1 MARSGTGSG
10 NLWKDIYFDS
20 LSSGTLYPKSSSLK
34 TSSLNPQPS
43 TLSSR
48 LHDQCNCRRLLYED
62 WYTPFGRLLLHISGY
77 TICSLKSTFKQYVY
91 TGRDDHVHCPD
102 SLQGDYCTVDTPA
115 PHSAAPI
122 ALSHLSGFR
131 AWNLCSFRPSL
142 PSLFTPSAPP
152 HSIRC
157 ISPATTLAP
166 HSDVPDTGNPDNLI
180 PELGSGLPGSG
191 CERSVH
197 WCEIDDQGLGCPA
210 RAAGTRTGLGEGV
223 GGQTTMLA
231 LVVIFQGRLTRKGH
245 RAPSRT

>member
-102 SLQGDYCTVDTPA
+102 SVHTPCNEQPFGQLVSSHDA
-115 PHSAAPI
+115 PCA
-122 ALSHLSGFR
+122 G
-131 AWNLCSFRPSL
+131 
-142 PSLFTPSAPP
+142 
-152 HSIRC
+152 
-157 ISPATTLAP
+157 ATHA
-166 HSDVPDTGNPDNLI
+166 HVP
-180 PELGSGLPGSG
+180 
-191 CERSVH
+191 
-197 WCEIDDQGLGCPA
+197 
-210 RAAGTRTGLGEGV
+210 
-223 GGQTTMLA
+223 
-231 LVVIFQGRLTRKGH
+231 LTHG
-245 RAPSRT
+245 